1 MPLLQSADLNQN
13 TKRALVSNSV
23 PTVGSVNEFSNEVQ
37 FTVLFEM
44 QELNYKTVLNDFEQ
58 LIWFFAFLA
67 S

>member
-1 MPLLQSADLNQN
+1 MPPLQSADLNQD

-44 QELNYKTVLNDFEQ
+44 QGLNRKTVLTDSEQ
-58 LIWFFAFLA
+58 SL
-67 S
+67 